1 MKRLVR
7 ILTVVACFMATFTF
21 VINDVSAATKA
32 WSKNSDGKFVDGNG
46 KVMEGATMKGIDVSK
61 WNGNINW
68 KKVAASDVD
77 YAIIRCGFGDNYT
90 SQDDKYWETNVKG
103 CEDNN
108 IPYGVYIYSY
118 AQSVSQAKSEA
129 KHVLRLVEN
138 HKLNFPIYLDV
149 EEDDQAKLS
158 KSKLTDIINTFVR
171 EIHNQGY
178 EVGIYANLNWWTNYI
193 DKSVASNQTWFKWVA
208 QYNNIGTTYTGV
220 YQMWQCSDKGTV
232 SGISG
237 KVDLNFWFDKVRTT
251 TYNAR
256 NVKLN
261 AAPVIKVTKVTRP
274 TKAPIVSV
282 TAGKKKAKL
291 KLQKVSRAK
300 GYQIQY
306 STKKNFHGKKSK
318 YIKWTR
324 TTIKSLKSKKKY
336 YFRARAYKLN
346 GTKKVYSKK
355 WCKVKSAYIK

>member
-1 MKRLVR
+1 M
-7 ILTVVACFMATFTF
+7 
-21 VINDVSAATKA
+21 
-32 WSKNSDGKFVDGNG
+32 
-46 KVMEGATMKGIDVSK
+46 
-61 WNGNINW
+61 
-68 KKVAASDVD
+68 
-77 YAIIRCGFGDNYT
+77 
-90 SQDDKYWETNVKG
+90 
-103 CEDNN
+103 
-108 IPYGVYIYSY
+108 
-118 AQSVSQAKSEA
+118 
-129 KHVLRLVEN
+129 VEN

-232 SGISG
+232 SGIRG

-274 TKAPIVSV
+274 AKAPIVSV

-291 KLQKVSRAK
+291 KPPEGFRGKRLSDTIFNKEK
-300 GYQIQY
+300 LPC
-306 STKKNFHGKKSK
+306 KKSK

-324 TTIKSLKSKKKY
+324 TTIKS
-336 YFRARAYKLN
+336 
-346 GTKKVYSKK
+346 
-355 WCKVKSAYIK
+355 

>member
-21 VINDVSAATKA
+21 TFNDVSAATKA

-77 YAIIRCGFGDNYT
+77 YAIIRCGFGDDYT
-90 SQDDKYWETNVKG
+90 SQDDKYWEKNVKG

-158 KSKLTDIINTFVR
+158 KSKLTDIINTFVT

-232 SGISG
+232 SGIRG
-237 KVDLNFWFDKVRTT
+237 NVDLNFWFDKVRTT

-261 AAPVIKVTKVTRP
+261 AAPVIKVTRP
-274 TKAPIVSV
+274 AKAPIVSV

-291 KLQKVSRAK
+291 KLQKVSGAK

-336 YFRARAYKLN
+336 YFRARAYKL
-346 GTKKVYSKK
+346 
-355 WCKVKSAYIK
+355 KSLLKEMVQG

>member
-171 EIHNQGY
+171 EIQ
-178 EVGIYANLNWWTNYI
+178 W
-193 DKSVASNQTWFKWVA
+193 
-208 QYNNIGTTYTGV
+208 
-220 YQMWQCSDKGTV
+220 
-232 SGISG
+232 
-237 KVDLNFWFDKVRTT
+237 
-251 TYNAR
+251 
-256 NVKLN
+256 
-261 AAPVIKVTKVTRP
+261 
-274 TKAPIVSV
+274 
-282 TAGKKKAKL
+282 
-291 KLQKVSRAK
+291 
-300 GYQIQY
+300 
-306 STKKNFHGKKSK
+306 
-318 YIKWTR
+318 
-324 TTIKSLKSKKKY
+324 SLLY
-336 YFRARAYKLN
+336 
-346 GTKKVYSKK
+346 
-355 WCKVKSAYIK
+355 